1 MSSQITAAIVAFGLV
16 GAGVASANETRS
28 VSALPT
34 QSLMAVDGIGAGAG
48 AGAGGECRVDVI
60 RSGAPG
66 SADVTRQVFNNG
78 SCVCTITTGP
88 SGNANGSAEAI
99 VGALLRDRTCDGAPP
114 AGEMGTQASGAAG
127 GGGGTSG
134 AVLTALVAAGGAAG
148 LIVALGKDSKG

>member
-1 MSSQITAAIVAFGLV
+1 MSSRIIAGIVAASLV

-28 VSALPT
+28 VSALPS

-48 AGAGGECRVDVI
+48 AGGECRVDVV

-99 VGALLRDRTCDGAPP
+99 VGALLRDRACDGAPA
-114 AGEMGTQASGAAG
+114 AGELGAQAAG
-127 GGGGTSG
+127 GGSRSSG
-134 AVLTALVAAGGAAG
+134 LLLPLAGGAALAAG
-148 LIVALGKDSKG
+148 LAVTLGKDSKG

>member
-34 QSLMAVDGIGAGAG
+34 QSLMAVDGIGAG

-127 GGGGTSG
+127 GGSG
-134 AVLTALVAAGGAAG
+134 SSGLLLPLAGGAALAAG
-148 LIVALGKDSKG
+148 LAVTLGKDSNG

>member
-48 AGAGGECRVDVI
+48 GECRVDVI

-78 SCVCTITTGP
+78 GCVCTITTGP

-99 VGALLRDRTCDGAPP
+99 VASLLRDRTCDGAPP
-114 AGEMGTQASGAAG
+114 AGELGSQASGAAG

>member
-1 MSSQITAAIVAFGLV
+1 MSSQIVAGIVAAGLV
-16 GAGVASANETRS
+16 GAGVASASETRS
-28 VSALPT
+28 VSALPS
-34 QSLMAVDGIGAGAG
+34 QSLMAVDGSGAG
-48 AGAGGECRVDVI
+48 AGAGGECRVDVV

-114 AGEMGTQASGAAG
+114 AGEMGTQASAAAG

>member
-1 MSSQITAAIVAFGLV
+1 MSSQITAAIAAFGLV

-48 AGAGGECRVDVI
+48 AGGECRVDLI

-78 SCVCTITTGP
+78 GCVCTITTGP

-99 VGALLRDRTCDGAPP
+99 VASLLRDRTCDGAPP
-114 AGEMGTQASGAAG
+114 AGELGQASGAAG

>member
-1 MSSQITAAIVAFGLV
+1 MSSQIIAGIVAAGLV

-28 VSALPT
+28 VSALPS

-48 AGAGGECRVDVI
+48 GECRVDVV

-78 SCVCTITTGP
+78 GCVCTITTGP

-99 VGALLRDRTCDGAPP
+99 VGALLRDRTCDGAPAP
-114 AGEMGTQASGAAG
+114 GNTGVQAAG
-127 GGGGTSG
+127 SGGSSSTLLIGLAG
-134 AVLTALVAAGGAAG
+134 AVALAAG
-148 LIVALGKDSKG
+148 LAVATGKDSNG

>member
-34 QSLMAVDGIGAGAG
+34 QSLMAVDGSGAG
-48 AGAGGECRVDVI
+48 AGAGGECRVDVV

>member
-1 MSSQITAAIVAFGLV
+1 MSSQIVAGIVAAGLV
-16 GAGVASANETRS
+16 GAGVASASETRS
-28 VSALPT
+28 VSALPS
-34 QSLMAVDGIGAGAG
+34 QSLMAVDGAG
-48 AGAGGECRVDVI
+48 AGAGGECRVDVV

-66 SADVTRQVFNNG
+66 SADVTRQVFTNG

-99 VGALLRDRTCDGAPP
+99 VASLLRDRTCDGAPP

>member
-1 MSSQITAAIVAFGLV
+1 MSSQIVAGIVAAGLV
-16 GAGVASANETRS
+16 GAGVASASETRS
-28 VSALPT
+28 VSALPS
-34 QSLMAVDGIGAGAG
+34 QSLMAVDGSGAG
-48 AGAGGECRVDVI
+48 AGAGGECRVDVV

-66 SADVTRQVFNNG
+66 SADVTRQVFTNG

-114 AGEMGTQASGAAG
+114 AGEMGTQASAAAG

>member
-1 MSSQITAAIVAFGLV
+1 MSSQIVAGIVAAGLV
-16 GAGVASANETRS
+16 GAGVASASETRS
-28 VSALPT
+28 VSALPS
-34 QSLMAVDGIGAGAG
+34 QSLMAVDGSGAG
-48 AGAGGECRVDVI
+48 AGAGGECRVDVV

-66 SADVTRQVFNNG
+66 SADVTRQVFTNG

-88 SGNANGSAEAI
+88 SGNANGSAEA
-99 VGALLRDRTCDGAPP
+99 VVASLLRDRACDGAPAP
-114 AGEMGTQASGAAG
+114 ANLGSQASGAAG

>member
-1 MSSQITAAIVAFGLV
+1 MSSQIVAGIVAAGLV

-28 VSALPT
+28 VSALPS
-34 QSLMAVDGIGAGAG
+34 QSLMAVDGAD
-48 AGAGGECRVDVI
+48 AGGECRVDVV

-66 SADVTRQVFNNG
+66 SADVTRQVYNNG
-78 SCVCTITTGP
+78 GCVCTITTGP

-99 VGALLRDRTCDGAPP
+99 VASLLRDRACDGAPAP
-114 AGEMGTQASGAAG
+114 ANLGSQASGAAG

>member
-1 MSSQITAAIVAFGLV
+1 MSSQIVAGIVAAGLV

-28 VSALPT
+28 VSALPS
-34 QSLMAVDGIGAGAG
+34 QSLMAVDGIGSGAG
-48 AGAGGECRVDVI
+48 QGAGGECRVDVV

-66 SADVTRQVFNNG
+66 SADVTRQIFNNG

-99 VGALLRDRTCDGAPP
+99 VGALLRDRTCDGAP
-114 AGEMGTQASGAAG
+114 AASNLGSQASAAAG

>member
-1 MSSQITAAIVAFGLV
+1 MSSQITAAIAAFGLV

-48 AGAGGECRVDVI
+48 AGGECRVDVI
-60 RSGAPG
+60 RSGTPG

-99 VGALLRDRTCDGAPP
+99 VASLLRDRTCDGAPP
-114 AGEMGTQASGAAG
+114 AGNLGSQVSGAAG

-148 LIVALGKDSKG
+148 LIIALGKDSKG

>member
-1 MSSQITAAIVAFGLV
+1 MSSQIIAGIVAAGLV

-28 VSALPT
+28 VSALPS

-48 AGAGGECRVDVI
+48 AGGECRVDVV

-78 SCVCTITTGP
+78 GCVCTITTGP

-99 VGALLRDRTCDGAPP
+99 VGALLRDRTCDGAPAP
-114 AGEMGTQASGAAG
+114 GNTGVQAAG
-127 GGGGTSG
+127 SGGSSSTLLIGLAG
-134 AVLTALVAAGGAAG
+134 AVALAAG
-148 LIVALGKDSKG
+148 LAVATGKDSNG